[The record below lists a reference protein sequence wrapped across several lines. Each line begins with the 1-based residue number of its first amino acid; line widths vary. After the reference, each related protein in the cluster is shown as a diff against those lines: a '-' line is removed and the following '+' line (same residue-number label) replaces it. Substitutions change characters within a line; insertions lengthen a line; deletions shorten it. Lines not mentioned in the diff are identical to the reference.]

1 MNIVTHSRFVVIVA
15 SLSILSCAP
24 AVYFSSSGNSRDPK
38 SSDYYIFVLPAKI
51 SLPTNAVV
59 LGEISVTDAGMS
71 VNCDLPDVI
80 EKAKQRA
87 RKVGADAIQITSIRE
102 PDLMSTCYWIKALAI
117 AFDHADSATI
127 AQQLS
132 QPPNTAFISFADADT
147 CSIAGERI
155 DSASNVYLFPLIVR
169 TVYDDGKV
177 EGAKYPTTQ
186 ASITRYVDSLLHTS
200 GRKVIIANKN
210 LTHADSLAKFQLQLL
225 DNASKGRGSPSTW
238 ANPFG
243 PGMLDSNSVMYSL
256 IGVERESQE
265 QVRARFYVIISNS
278 RGQIVSWRC
287 RQYNPGKWSSQI
299 AAFIE
304 DTKGW
309 LPLVQ

>member
-1 MNIVTHSRFVVIVA
+1 MNITIQNIVLVVLA
-15 SLSILSCAP
+15 SLSLLSCAP

-38 SSDYYIFVLPAKI
+38 SPDHYIFVLPAKV
-51 SLPTNAVV
+51 SLPPNAVV

-71 VNCDLPDVI
+71 VNCDLPAVI

-87 RKVGADAIQITSIRE
+87 RKVGADAIQVTAIRE
-102 PDLMSTCYWIKALAI
+102 PDFMSTCYWIKALAI

-127 AQQLS
+127 ARQFS
-132 QPPNTAFISFADADT
+132 RPPNTAFISFADADT
-147 CSIAGERI
+147 CSIAGERV

-169 TVYDDGKV
+169 TVYDDGRV
-177 EGAKYPTTQ
+177 EGVKYPATQ
-186 ASITRYVDSLLHTS
+186 GSITRYVDSLLHTS
-200 GRKVIIANKN
+200 RRKVIVANKN
-210 LTHADSLAKFQLQLL
+210 IAHADSLAKFQLQLL

-243 PGMLDSNSVMYSL
+243 TSMLDSYSVMYSL

-265 QVRARFYVIISNS
+265 QVRARFYVILSNS

-299 AAFIE
+299 SAFIE
-304 DTKGW
+304 DTRGW
-309 LPLVQ
+309 LPLVE